1 MEWLPYLYLIHDAHV
16 YLQLFDRGIVW
27 NTDLVEAL
35 ELQNLMI
42 NAVATMYGAEA
53 REESRGA
60 HAREDFKDRKD
71 EYDYSKPL
79 QGQTAKPMEQHWRK
93 HTLSWVDPAT
103 GKVTLTY
110 RPVIDHTLDE
120 KDCANVPPAIR
131 SY

>member
-1 MEWLPYLYLIHDAHV
+1 MEGIYKEMSNLK
-16 YLQLFDRGIVW
+16 LFDRSMIW

-42 NAVATMYGAEA
+42 NAVATIEGAAA

-60 HAREDFKDRKD
+60 HAREDFKARMD
-71 EYDYSKPL
+71 EFDYAKPIK
-79 QGQTAKPMEQHWRK
+79 GQTPLPMEKHWRK
-93 HTLSWVDPAT
+93 HTLSLVDINS

-110 RPVIDHTLDE
+110 RPVVDKTLDE
-120 KDCANVPPAIR
+120 KECAYVPPAIR